1 MKDLFT
7 DGPDNLNPPAI
18 VQQADVTAASI
29 HEELEREDN
38 RQGWFRAEKL
48 WQLKEQFGETD
59 DQIGNRHGWSQQY
72 VNTTR
77 RVWELFGK
85 ERSGYNSG
93 VVFKHCLAALA
104 WDNADEC
111 LNWAAEMDANVAEM
125 KAWRRSQN
133 GEDLTVEADP
143 PETVPNTGGRTERE
157 APESRPVGQSSVP
170 AVDEPVDAPR
180 AAEPKLDKAP
190 AQKKKPAEATP
201 EPVKPPGIGEAIE
214 AVTRL
219 ADELRDEHERKRFAG
234 HLRKQADLLDP
245 PRVNGKFVAPTV
257 YEVSSYATENSLS
270 LDGQAFVDFYESK
283 GWLVGRVKMK
293 DWRAAARNWSR
304 RDSNGTNGFSAN
316 RSVARV
322 APIDHGPER
331 IDVDY
336 TTGEGVEEDE
346 SFDPSNPFGV

>member
-1 MKDLFT
+1 MTSLF
-7 DGPDNLNPPAI
+7 DGPDAPAI
-18 VQQADVTAASI
+18 VQEEQSEQQLIETSRAADSAAAWVVGECAFLWTQKYAKGRKDSDFARMIGMESEQVAQRRRVYEAFADVRVSYTCMKFS
-29 HEELEREDN
+29 H
-38 RQGWFRAEKL
+38 FR
-48 WQLKEQFGETD
+48 
-59 DQIGNRHGWSQQY
+59 
-72 VNTTR
+72 
-77 RVWELFGK
+77 
-85 ERSGYNSG
+85 
-93 VVFKHCLAALA
+93 AALA
-104 WDNADEC
+104 WDDSAECLAWADE
-111 LNWAAEMDANVAEM
+111 NGANVAEM
-125 KAWRRSQN
+125 MAFHRMQN